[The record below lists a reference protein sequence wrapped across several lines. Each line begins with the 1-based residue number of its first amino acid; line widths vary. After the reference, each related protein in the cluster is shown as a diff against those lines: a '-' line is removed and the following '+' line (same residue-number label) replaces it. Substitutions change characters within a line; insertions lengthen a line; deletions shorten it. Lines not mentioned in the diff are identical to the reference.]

1 MTYLTTLAAYWP
13 PNWPPHWPPHW
24 PWPCGFGHLP
34 CPWL

>member
-13 PNWPPHWPPHW
+13 PYWPPHW
-24 PWPCGFGHLP
+24 PWPCGFGQLP